1 MRRDI
6 DTLRLIVEFC
16 DEISDDIQRFGTD
29 IEDFLDDKAY
39 QMSATFSMEQ
49 IGELVKRLSYD
60 LMDEFD
66 DVDWHE
72 IAKMRDFV
80 AHRYQ
85 HVVQPLLWESMN
97 TEVPVLRTR
106 CAQII
111 DILESRQEDSR
122 PARSLQGP
130 EVPVIDDPA
139 VQACDDLRRI
149 ASALGDDLLCLDLE
163 DWFLPCVDDGHPF
176 AG

>member
-16 DEISDDIQRFGTD
+16 DEIADDIQRFGTD

-39 QMSATFSMEQ
+39 QRSTTFSMEQ
-49 IGELVKRLSYD
+49 IGELVKRLSYE

-97 TEVPVLRTR
+97 TEVPALRAR
-106 CAQII
+106 CAEII
-111 DILESRQEDSR
+111 GILESRQEDDRSTH
-122 PARSLQGP
+122 SLQGP
-130 EVPVIDDPA
+130 EIPTP
-139 VQACDDLRRI
+139 RRFC
-149 ASALGDDLLCLDLE
+149 GTCL
-163 DWFLPCVDDGHPF
+163 
-176 AG
+176 

>member
-16 DEISDDIQRFGTD
+16 DEIADDIQRFGTD

-39 QMSATFSMEQ
+39 QRSTTFSIEQ
-49 IGELVKRLSYD
+49 IGELVKCLSSD
-60 LMDEFD
+60 LTEEFD

-85 HVVQPLLWESMN
+85 HVVQQLLWESMN
-97 TEVPVLRTR
+97 SEVPALRAR
-106 CAQII
+106 CTEII
-111 DILESRQEDSR
+111 GILESRQED
-122 PARSLQGP
+122 
-130 EVPVIDDPA
+130 D
-139 VQACDDLRRI
+139 
-149 ASALGDDLLCLDLE
+149 
-163 DWFLPCVDDGHPF
+163 
-176 AG
+176 